1 MMALRG
7 IKVIEFAGLAPGPFC
22 GMILSD
28 FGAKVIRIDKPHSV
42 DMDKLAR
49 GKRSIAIDMKKQDGI
64 SIVKKL
70 CSDADVLIEP
80 FRAGV
85 MEKLG
90 LGPKSLLSENPKLV
104 YARLTGYGQRGI
116 MSSRAGHDINYIATS
131 GVLSYLRRKG
141 KKPHAP
147 VNLLADFAGGGMT
160 CALGIMLALYERTQS
175 GQGQVIDASMVE
187 GSAYVANWLWRSS
200 DLPIWGRPPGE
211 NLLDGGA
218 PFYDTY
224 ETADNKYMAVGAL
237 EPQFYIKLLQG
248 LGLSIDDYPQS
259 LSKSDKLKDKLMQL
273 FATKT
278 RDEWTE
284 IFKDSDACCT
294 PVLEPN
300 EAPIHPHNVENK
312 SFLQSTDGKYES
324 GPAPKLSRTP
334 GVDKV
339 LPSPQL
345 GQHTVE
351 ILKEI
356 GFSAD
361 TIQKFIDSEV
371 IHQRQSSA
379 KL

>member
-1 MMALRG
+1 MALRG
-7 IKVIEFAGLAPGPFC
+7 VKVIEFAGLAPGPFC

-49 GKRSIAIDMKKQDGI
+49 GKRSIAIDMKKKDGI
-64 SIVKKL
+64 GIVKKL

-90 LGPKSLLSENPKLV
+90 LGPKSLLTENPKLV
-104 YARLTGYGQRGI
+104 YARLTGYGQRGV
-116 MSSRAGHDINYIATS
+116 MSTRAGHDINYIATS

-187 GSAYVANWLWRSS
+187 GSAYIANWLWRSS

-224 ETADNKYMAVGAL
+224 ETADKKYMAVGAL
-237 EPQFYIKLLQG
+237 EPQFYVKLLQG
-248 LGLSIDDYPQS
+248 LGLSLDDYPQS
-259 LSKSDKLKDKLMQL
+259 LSKSDKLKDKLTQL

-284 IFKDSDACCT
+284 IFKETDACCT

-312 SFLQSTDGKYES
+312 SFLQNTDGKYES

-339 LPSPQL
+339 LPAPYL

-356 GFSAD
+356 GFSGN
-361 TIQKFIDSEV
+361 TIQNFIDSEV
-371 IHQRQSSA
+371 VHQRQSSA